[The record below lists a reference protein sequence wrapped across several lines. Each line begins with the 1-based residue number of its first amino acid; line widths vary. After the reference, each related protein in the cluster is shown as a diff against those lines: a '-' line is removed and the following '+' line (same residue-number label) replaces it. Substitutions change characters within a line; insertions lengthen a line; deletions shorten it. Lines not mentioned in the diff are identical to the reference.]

1 MKRILKS
8 IIFIILPLTTY
19 SQTIWI
25 EDFTPY
31 INGVQNAIKWT
42 TNANNCDA
50 DGLPGTVADN
60 YWGTFNGEFRCE
72 DIEGLTCCSGGQGE
86 ADNLWLSEDINIAG
100 YTNIYISITTRV
112 QGNVECAAC
121 GSGGDYLEAS
131 YQIDAGSWIPFTTIC
146 GATNGFTNTDCIY
159 VGLGNILKIRVIL
172 GNQANDEVYYF
183 DDIHVYSTANNTIF
197 HN

>member
-1 MKRILKS
+1 MKNILLY
-8 IIFIILPLTTY
+8 FTILLPHLVN
-19 SQTIWI
+19 SQVIWV
-25 EDFTPY
+25 EDFSPY
-31 INGVQNAIKWT
+31 PNGTQNAVKWT

-50 DGLPGTVADN
+50 DGPPGTVADN

-86 ADNLWLSEDINIAG
+86 ADNLWLSEDISIVG
-100 YTNIYISITTRV
+100 YTKIYISMSTRV

-121 GSGGDYLEAS
+121 GSGGDLLEAS
-131 YQIDAGSWIPFTTIC
+131 YQIDGGPWIPFITIC
-146 GATNGFTNTDCIY
+146 GAASGFFSTDCIY
-159 VGLGNILKIRVIL
+159 VGTGNILKIRVLL

-183 DDIHVYSTANNTIF
+183 DDVTVYTTQSNVIY

>member
-1 MKRILKS
+1 MKNIFLFLM
-8 IIFIILPLTTY
+8 IISTHLSY
-19 SQTIWI
+19 SQIIWL

-31 INGVQNAIKWT
+31 VNGTQNAVKWT

-50 DGLPGTVADN
+50 DGLPGVIADN

-86 ADNLWLSEDINIAG
+86 ADNLWLSEDIPIAG
-100 YTNIYISITTRV
+100 YSKIYISMSTRV

-121 GSGGDYLEAS
+121 GSGGDLLEAS
-131 YQIDAGSWIPFTTIC
+131 YQIDGGPWIPFITIC
-146 GATNGFTNTDCIY
+146 GAASGFFSTDCIY
-159 VGLGNILKIRVIL
+159 VGTGNILKIRVLL

-183 DDIHVYSTANNTIF
+183 DDVTVYTTQSNVIF

>member
-1 MKRILKS
+1 MKNILLYFK
-8 IIFIILPLTTY
+8 ILLPHLVN
-19 SQTIWI
+19 SQVIWV
-25 EDFTPY
+25 EDFSPY
-31 INGVQNAIKWT
+31 PNGTQNAVKWT

-50 DGLPGTVADN
+50 DGPPGTVADN

-86 ADNLWLSEDINIAG
+86 ADNLWLSEDISIVG
-100 YTNIYISITTRV
+100 YTKIYISMSTRV

-121 GSGGDYLEAS
+121 GSGGDLLEAS
-131 YQIDAGSWIPFTTIC
+131 YQIDGGPWIPFITIC
-146 GATNGFTNTDCIY
+146 GAASGFFSTDCIY
-159 VGLGNILKIRVIL
+159 VGMGNILKIRVLL

-183 DDIHVYSTANNTIF
+183 DDVTVYTTQSNVIY

>member
-1 MKRILKS
+1 MKNIFLFLILIS
-8 IIFIILPLTTY
+8 THLSY
-19 SQTIWI
+19 SQIIWL

-31 INGVQNAIKWT
+31 TNGTQNATKWT

-86 ADNLWLSEDINIAG
+86 ADNLWLSEDISING
-100 YTNIYISITTRV
+100 YSKIYISMSTRV

-121 GSGGDYLEAS
+121 GAGGDNLEAS
-131 YQIDAGSWIPFTTIC
+131 YQIDGGVWVPFVTIC
-146 GATNGFTNTDCIY
+146 GAASGFFSTDCIY
-159 VGLGNILKIRVIL
+159 VGIGNILKIRVIL

-183 DDIHVYSTANNTIF
+183 DDITVYSTQNNIIF